1 MELIALLNAIMTELI
16 KSLFYEVSP
25 EKSRPDGKPKA
36 WVIRLIEFLLDQG
49 LWTFCICIVIVFAIR
64 QRFFP
69 FTLEKASSLGLLRI
83 LVNEISSP
91 LLIFMRVCRE
101 LVGIPFLFLCP

>member
-49 LWTFCICIVIVFAIR
+49 LGPFA
-64 QRFFP
+64 FA
-69 FTLEKASSLGLLRI
+69 L
-83 LVNEISSP
+83 
-91 LLIFMRVCRE
+91 
-101 LVGIPFLFLCP
+101 